1 MSDGI
6 TLTGDQFKKVAEGL
20 TELREDLA
28 DFEKGKGELS
38 DSILDAYVSGWFS
51 GRARRNEE

>member
-38 DSILDAYVSGWFS
+38 DSILNA
-51 GRARRNEE
+51 